1 LQLSNLRLTFDIKE
15 MTLANIT
22 GTKYHDN
29 NSFNNPWWH
38 WRSDLDGTN
47 GNDTINGLQ
56 GNDILNGKNGN
67 DRLIGGSGND
77 RLNGDNG
84 NDLLFGDSGN
94 DTLNGGS
101 GNDTLRG
108 GTGHDTLN
116 GGSGNDRLNGGP
128 AMTFC
133 RVEATGARSQAE
145 PEPTRSIS
153 TRWAT
158 VLPMI
163 AILLPLQSGTRRQD

>member
-1 LQLSNLRLTFDIKE
+1 
-15 MTLANIT
+15 MANIT

-29 NSFNNPWWH
+29 NSFNNPWWQ

-67 DRLIGGSGND
+67 DRLNGGSGND

-84 NDLLFGDSGN
+84 NDRLFGESGN

-101 GNDTLRG
+101 GNDSLT
-108 GTGHDTLN
+108 
-116 GGSGNDRLNGGP
+116 
-128 AMTFC
+128 
-133 RVEATGARSQAE
+133 AE
-145 PEPTRSIS
+145 PATTGSMGAPVMIHSPVKRATTRSMGI
-153 TRWAT
+153 R
-158 VLPMI
+158 
-163 AILLPLQSGTRRQD
+163 GTIP